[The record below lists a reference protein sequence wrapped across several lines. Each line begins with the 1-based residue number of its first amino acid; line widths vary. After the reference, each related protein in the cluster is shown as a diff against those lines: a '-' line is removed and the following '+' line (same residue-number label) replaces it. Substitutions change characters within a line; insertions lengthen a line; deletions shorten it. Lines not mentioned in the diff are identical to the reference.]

1 MKTILLPTDFSENA
15 WNAIKYALKFFE
27 DSTCT
32 FYLLHVNTLNYTMAE
47 DSLNEDLLYID
58 TEDLIEKTYIK
69 PSKLQLRK
77 ILKRISQEFPVNK
90 NHHFFIL
97 TDYNF
102 FIDSI
107 RKHVDEKNID
117 MIIMGTKGA
126 TGLKK
131 LIIGSNAAD
140 VIKKVKCTTL
150 IVPENATFTNLN
162 EIAFPTDYFLTYG
175 VNILKPIYEIIET
188 HHSSLRVLHV
198 THKPEKLSL
207 SQQDNKDLIQDYFS
221 NFEMRFYNL
230 TNKNVEDAIE
240 CFVQSRDVNMI
251 AMVAKNLNYFQ
262 QILFHSKVEEISY
275 HTNIPFLVI
284 HG

>member
-1 MKTILLPTDFSENA
+1 
-15 WNAIKYALKFFE
+15 
-27 DSTCT
+27 
-32 FYLLHVNTLNYTMAE
+32 MAE
-47 DSLNEDLLYID
+47 GSLYMDTDDLV
-58 TEDLIEKTYIK
+58 EKTFIK

-77 ILKRISQEFPVNK
+77 TLKRISQEFPVNK
-90 NHHFFIL
+90 NHHFFVL

-107 RKHVDEKNID
+107 RKYVDEMKID

-131 LIIGSNAAD
+131 IIIGSNAAD

-162 EIAFPTDYFLTYG
+162 ELAFPTDYFLTYG
-175 VNILKPIYEIIET
+175 VNLLKPIYEIIEMY
-188 HHSSLRVLHV
+188 HPSLRVVHISHDL
-198 THKPEKLSL
+198 EKLNL
-207 SQQDNKDLIQDYFS
+207 SQQDNKDLLQDYFS
-221 NFEMRFYNL
+221 NFDVRFYNL

-240 CFVQSRDVNMI
+240 CFIQSSDIDMI
-251 AMVAKNLNYFQ
+251 AMVAKNLNFFQ

-275 HTNIPFLVI
+275 HTNVPFLVI
-284 HG
+284 HE

>member
-1 MKTILLPTDFSENA
+1 MKTILLPTDFSKNS
-15 WNAIKYALKFFE
+15 WNAIKYALKFYE
-27 DSTCT
+27 NSTCT
-32 FYLLHVNTLNYTMAE
+32 FYLLHVNTLSYAMTK
-47 DSLNEDLLYID
+47 DPLYVD
-58 TEDLIEKTYIK
+58 TEDFIENTYTK

-77 ILKRISQEFPVNK
+77 LLKRISQEFPDNK
-90 NHHFFIL
+90 NHHFFTL

-107 RKHVDEKNID
+107 RNYVDEKKID

-140 VIKKVKCTTL
+140 VIKKVKCTIL
-150 IVPENATFTNLN
+150 IVPENATFTSLK

-175 VNILKPIYEIIET
+175 VNLLKPLYEIMEVQ
-188 HHSSLRVLHV
+188 HSSLGVLHI
-198 THKPEKLSL
+198 TNQPEKLGF
-207 SQQDNKDLIQDYFS
+207 SQQDNKDSLKDYFN
-221 NFEMRFYNL
+221 NFEVRFYNL

-240 CFVQSRDVNMI
+240 CFVQSRDINMI

-262 QILFHSKVEEISY
+262 QILFHSKIENISY
-275 HTNIPFLVI
+275 HTNIPFLVM